1 MDNEAQEYI
10 FGRVVFS
17 RPAVYERPE
26 FVVRY
31 IERHKEFDRM
41 NKFYDMRDRL
51 MKRRIRVIKNY

>member
-1 MDNEAQEYI
+1 MDNEAQEFI

-31 IERHKEFDRM
+31 IERHKEYDRL
-41 NKFYDMRDRL
+41 NNFYDLKDRL
-51 MKRRIRVIKNY
+51 MKRRIRTINSY

>member
-1 MDNEAQEYI
+1 MDNEAQEFI

-17 RPAVYERPE
+17 RPAVYERPD

-41 NKFYDMRDRL
+41 NEFYDLKDRL
-51 MKRRIRVIKNY
+51 MKRRIRTINL